1 MGVGY
6 LTGQGGG
13 GSNIKS
19 IQRGTLTLTTTS
31 ADVTISEISENSSIV
46 KIYNKP
52 KTSVDIQARNACIKT
67 KITSSTNI
75 NFAKNTSGN
84 DVDIFWEAI
93 EFKNIKSIQRGDYRI
108 TTQGVLESI
117 TISAVDLSKS
127 FIVAS
132 WTSTGANSNT
142 AAVMDIAYLDSETV
156 VKVSSS
162 VYVGIIH
169 WQVIEFN

>member
-52 KTSVDIQARNACIKT
+52 KTNKVDIQARNACIKT

-93 EFKNIKSIQRGDYRI
+93 EFKKYKIN
-108 TTQGVLESI
+108 
-117 TISAVDLSKS
+117 SARRL
-127 FIVAS
+127 
-132 WTSTGANSNT
+132 
-142 AAVMDIAYLDSETV
+142 
-156 VKVSSS
+156 
-162 VYVGIIH
+162 
-169 WQVIEFN
+169 